1 MHELTPAEKWERAT
15 LADNF
20 IFCKV
25 MTANPDLCKELLELL
40 LNIKIERIEIPVAER
55 SFKVDYDSKGI
66 RFDVYVK
73 DGTGRCFDIEIQTTN
88 RTNLAK
94 RARYYQGL
102 MDVDSLVSGADYSEL
117 NESYVIFLC
126 MEDAFGN
133 GLPVYDFHQVCKQD
147 SEVLLNDGTH
157 KVFFNAS
164 KYDKMPTESLREFFK
179 FLNGLNAASDFT
191 DQLEQKVR
199 YAKTNAQWR
208 HRFMTWEQEMR
219 IQVKEKSEQLAKII
233 ANEMVEDRVN
243 AMRKDIEK
251 EAKEMAKSMATE
263 IAEKMVKEK
272 AAARA
277 SEIAEDRVN
286 AIRKDMEKEAKEMAM
301 SMATE
306 IAEKMVEEKRA
317 AIVKE
322 IAEEQTAEKARETA
336 KKLLAEKIA
345 PEVVAKCTGL
355 SLEQVKKLANG

>member
-1 MHELTPAEKWERAT
+1 MEEMHELTPAEKWERAT

-219 IQVKEKSEQLAKII
+219 IQVKEKSEQLAKEMAKDL

-251 EAKEMAKSMATE
+251 EAKEMAV
-263 IAEKMVKEK
+263 EK
-272 AAARA
+272 
-277 SEIAEDRVN
+277 
-286 AIRKDMEKEAKEMAM
+286 
-301 SMATE
+301 
-306 IAEKMVEEKRA
+306 VE
-317 AIVKE
+317 
-322 IAEEQTAEKARETA
+322 ETA

>member
-1 MHELTPAEKWERAT
+1 MKEMHELTPAEKWERAT

-219 IQVKEKSEQLAKII
+219 IQVKEKSEQLAKEMAKDL

-251 EAKEMAKSMATE
+251 EAKEMAV
-263 IAEKMVKEK
+263 EK
-272 AAARA
+272 
-277 SEIAEDRVN
+277 
-286 AIRKDMEKEAKEMAM
+286 
-301 SMATE
+301 
-306 IAEKMVEEKRA
+306 VE
-317 AIVKE
+317 
-322 IAEEQTAEKARETA
+322 ETA

-345 PEVVAKCTGL
+345 PEVVARCTGL

>member
-1 MHELTPAEKWERAT
+1 MKEMHELTPAEKWERAT

-179 FLNGLNAASDFT
+179 FLNGLNATSDFT

-219 IQVKEKSEQLAKII
+219 IQVKEKSEQLAKTIAKEMVEDRVNAMRADI
-233 ANEMVEDRVN
+233 EKEAKEMAKDLANEMLEDRVN

-251 EAKEMAKSMATE
+251 EAKEMAV
-263 IAEKMVKEK
+263 EK
-272 AAARA
+272 
-277 SEIAEDRVN
+277 
-286 AIRKDMEKEAKEMAM
+286 
-301 SMATE
+301 
-306 IAEKMVEEKRA
+306 VE
-317 AIVKE
+317 
-322 IAEEQTAEKARETA
+322 ETA

>member
-1 MHELTPAEKWERAT
+1 MKQMHELTPAEKWERAT

-219 IQVKEKSEQLAKII
+219 IQVKEKSEQLAKEMAKDL

-251 EAKEMAKSMATE
+251 EAKEMA
-263 IAEKMVKEK
+263 AEK
-272 AAARA
+272 
-277 SEIAEDRVN
+277 
-286 AIRKDMEKEAKEMAM
+286 
-301 SMATE
+301 
-306 IAEKMVEEKRA
+306 VE
-317 AIVKE
+317 
-322 IAEEQTAEKARETA
+322 ETA

>member
-1 MHELTPAEKWERAT
+1 MEEMHELTPAEKWERAT

-164 KYDKMPTESLREFFK
+164 KYDKMPTKSLREFFK

-199 YAKTNAQWR
+199 YAKANAQWR

-219 IQVKEKSEQLAKII
+219 IQVKEKSEQLAKEMAKDL

-251 EAKEMAKSMATE
+251 EAKEMA
-263 IAEKMVKEK
+263 AEK
-272 AAARA
+272 
-277 SEIAEDRVN
+277 
-286 AIRKDMEKEAKEMAM
+286 
-301 SMATE
+301 
-306 IAEKMVEEKRA
+306 VE
-317 AIVKE
+317 
-322 IAEEQTAEKARETA
+322 ETA

>member
-1 MHELTPAEKWERAT
+1 MNKMHELTPAEKWEQAT

-40 LNIKIERIEIPVAER
+40 LNIKIERIEIPVAEK

-133 GLPVYDFHQVCKQD
+133 GLPVYDFQQVCKQD

-164 KYDKMPTESLREFFK
+164 KYDKMPTKSLREFFK

-199 YAKTNAQWR
+199 YAKANAQWR
-208 HRFMTWEQEMR
+208 HKFMTWEQEMR

-233 ANEMVEDRVN
+233 AKEMVEDRVN
-243 AMRKDIEK
+243 AMRADIEK

-272 AAARA
+272 
-277 SEIAEDRVN
+277 
-286 AIRKDMEKEAKEMAM
+286 
-301 SMATE
+301 
-306 IAEKMVEEKRA
+306 RA

-336 KKLLAEKIA
+336 RKLLAEKVA
-345 PEVVAKCTGL
+345 PEVVARCTGL
-355 SLEQVKKLANG
+355 SLEQVKKLASEA

>member
-1 MHELTPAEKWERAT
+1 MKEMHELTPAEKWEQAT

-219 IQVKEKSEQLAKII
+219 IQVKEKSEQLAKEMAKDL

-243 AMRKDIEK
+243 AMRADIEK
-251 EAKEMAKSMATE
+251 EAKEMAV
-263 IAEKMVKEK
+263 EK
-272 AAARA
+272 
-277 SEIAEDRVN
+277 
-286 AIRKDMEKEAKEMAM
+286 
-301 SMATE
+301 
-306 IAEKMVEEKRA
+306 VE
-317 AIVKE
+317 
-322 IAEEQTAEKARETA
+322 ETA

-355 SLEQVKKLANG
+355 SLEQVKKLANE

>member
-1 MHELTPAEKWERAT
+1 MKEMHELTPAEKWEQAT

-133 GLPVYDFHQVCKQD
+133 GLPVYDFYQVCKQD

-208 HRFMTWEQEMR
+208 HKFMTWEQEMR

-233 ANEMVEDRVN
+233 ANE
-243 AMRKDIEK
+243 K
-251 EAKEMAKSMATE
+251 
-263 IAEKMVKEK
+263 AE
-272 AAARA
+272 
-277 SEIAEDRVN
+277 
-286 AIRKDMEKEAKEMAM
+286 
-301 SMATE
+301 
-306 IAEKMVEEKRA
+306 
-317 AIVKE
+317 
-322 IAEEQTAEKARETA
+322 ETA

-345 PEVVAKCTGL
+345 PEVVARCTGL
-355 SLEQVKKLANG
+355 SLELVKKLASE

>member
-1 MHELTPAEKWERAT
+1 MEEMHELTPAEKWERAT

-219 IQVKEKSEQLAKII
+219 IQVKEKSEQLAKTIAKEMVEDRVNAMRADI
-233 ANEMVEDRVN
+233 EKEAKEMAKDLANEMVEDRVN

-251 EAKEMAKSMATE
+251 EAKEMA
-263 IAEKMVKEK
+263 AEK
-272 AAARA
+272 
-277 SEIAEDRVN
+277 
-286 AIRKDMEKEAKEMAM
+286 
-301 SMATE
+301 
-306 IAEKMVEEKRA
+306 VE
-317 AIVKE
+317 
-322 IAEEQTAEKARETA
+322 ETA

-355 SLEQVKKLANG
+355 SLEQVKKLANE

>member
-1 MHELTPAEKWERAT
+1 MKEMHELTPAEKWEQAT

-126 MEDAFGN
+126 MEDAFGS

-219 IQVKEKSEQLAKII
+219 IQVKEKSEQLAKEMAKDL

-251 EAKEMAKSMATE
+251 EAKEMA
-263 IAEKMVKEK
+263 
-272 AAARA
+272 
-277 SEIAEDRVN
+277 EDRVN
-286 AIRKDMEKEAKEMAM
+286 AMRADIEKEAKEMAV
-301 SMATE
+301 
-306 IAEKMVEEKRA
+306 EKVE
-317 AIVKE
+317 
-322 IAEEQTAEKARETA
+322 ETA

-345 PEVVAKCTGL
+345 PEVVARCTGL
-355 SLEQVKKLANG
+355 SLEQVKKLASEA

>member
-1 MHELTPAEKWERAT
+1 MKEMHELTPAEKWERAT

-25 MTANPDLCKELLELL
+25 MTSNPDLCKELLELL

-219 IQVKEKSEQLAKII
+219 IQVKEKSEQLAKTIAKEMVEDRVNAMRADI
-233 ANEMVEDRVN
+233 EKEAKEMAKDLANEMVEDRVN

-251 EAKEMAKSMATE
+251 EAKEMAV
-263 IAEKMVKEK
+263 EK
-272 AAARA
+272 
-277 SEIAEDRVN
+277 
-286 AIRKDMEKEAKEMAM
+286 
-301 SMATE
+301 
-306 IAEKMVEEKRA
+306 VE
-317 AIVKE
+317 
-322 IAEEQTAEKARETA
+322 ETA

>member
-1 MHELTPAEKWERAT
+1 MEEMHELTPAEKWERAT

-126 MEDAFGN
+126 MEDAFGS

-243 AMRKDIEK
+243 AMRADIEKEAKEMAKDLANEMVEDRVNAMRKDIEK
-251 EAKEMAKSMATE
+251 EAKEMAV
-263 IAEKMVKEK
+263 EK
-272 AAARA
+272 
-277 SEIAEDRVN
+277 
-286 AIRKDMEKEAKEMAM
+286 
-301 SMATE
+301 
-306 IAEKMVEEKRA
+306 VE
-317 AIVKE
+317 
-322 IAEEQTAEKARETA
+322 ETA

-355 SLEQVKKLANG
+355 SLEQVKKLANE

>member
-1 MHELTPAEKWERAT
+1 MEEMHELTPAEKWERAT

-219 IQVKEKSEQLAKII
+219 IQVKEKSEQLAKEMAKDL

-251 EAKEMAKSMATE
+251 EAKEMA
-263 IAEKMVKEK
+263 
-272 AAARA
+272 
-277 SEIAEDRVN
+277 EDRVN
-286 AIRKDMEKEAKEMAM
+286 AMRADIEKEAKEMAV
-301 SMATE
+301 
-306 IAEKMVEEKRA
+306 EKVE
-317 AIVKE
+317 
-322 IAEEQTAEKARETA
+322 ETA
-336 KKLLAEKIA
+336 KKLLAEKIE

>member
-1 MHELTPAEKWERAT
+1 MKEMHELTPAEKWERAT

-25 MTANPDLCKELLELL
+25 MTSNPDLCKELLELL

-219 IQVKEKSEQLAKII
+219 IQVKEKSEQLAKEMAKDL
-233 ANEMVEDRVN
+233 ANEIVEDRVN

-251 EAKEMAKSMATE
+251 EAKEMA
-263 IAEKMVKEK
+263 AEK
-272 AAARA
+272 
-277 SEIAEDRVN
+277 
-286 AIRKDMEKEAKEMAM
+286 
-301 SMATE
+301 
-306 IAEKMVEEKRA
+306 VE
-317 AIVKE
+317 
-322 IAEEQTAEKARETA
+322 ETA

>member
-1 MHELTPAEKWERAT
+1 MKEMHELTPAEKWEQAT

-219 IQVKEKSEQLAKII
+219 IQVKEKSEQLAKEMAKDL

-251 EAKEMAKSMATE
+251 EAKEMAV
-263 IAEKMVKEK
+263 EK
-272 AAARA
+272 
-277 SEIAEDRVN
+277 
-286 AIRKDMEKEAKEMAM
+286 
-301 SMATE
+301 
-306 IAEKMVEEKRA
+306 VE
-317 AIVKE
+317 
-322 IAEEQTAEKARETA
+322 ETA

>member
-1 MHELTPAEKWERAT
+1 MEEMHELTPAEKWERAT

-219 IQVKEKSEQLAKII
+219 IQVKEKSEQLAKTIAKEMVEDRVNAMRADI
-233 ANEMVEDRVN
+233 EKEAKEMAKDLANEMVEDRVN

-251 EAKEMAKSMATE
+251 EAKEMA
-263 IAEKMVKEK
+263 AEK
-272 AAARA
+272 
-277 SEIAEDRVN
+277 
-286 AIRKDMEKEAKEMAM
+286 
-301 SMATE
+301 
-306 IAEKMVEEKRA
+306 VE
-317 AIVKE
+317 
-322 IAEEQTAEKARETA
+322 ETA

>member
-1 MHELTPAEKWERAT
+1 MEEMHELTPAEKWERAT

-219 IQVKEKSEQLAKII
+219 IQVKEKSEQLAKEIAKDL

-251 EAKEMAKSMATE
+251 EAKEMAV
-263 IAEKMVKEK
+263 EK
-272 AAARA
+272 
-277 SEIAEDRVN
+277 
-286 AIRKDMEKEAKEMAM
+286 
-301 SMATE
+301 
-306 IAEKMVEEKRA
+306 VE
-317 AIVKE
+317 
-322 IAEEQTAEKARETA
+322 ETA

>member
-1 MHELTPAEKWERAT
+1 MEEMHELTPAEKWERAT

-219 IQVKEKSEQLAKII
+219 IQVKEKSEQLAKEMAKDL

-251 EAKEMAKSMATE
+251 EAKEMA
-263 IAEKMVKEK
+263 
-272 AAARA
+272 
-277 SEIAEDRVN
+277 EDRVN
-286 AIRKDMEKEAKEMAM
+286 AMRADIEKEAKEMAV
-301 SMATE
+301 
-306 IAEKMVEEKRA
+306 EKVE
-317 AIVKE
+317 
-322 IAEEQTAEKARETA
+322 ETA

-355 SLEQVKKLANG
+355 SLEQVKKLANE

>member
-1 MHELTPAEKWERAT
+1 MKEMHELTPAEKWERAT

-233 ANEMVEDRVN
+233 AKEMVEDRVN
-243 AMRKDIEK
+243 AMRADIEKEAKKMVEDRVNAMRADIEK
-251 EAKEMAKSMATE
+251 EAKEVAKETA
-263 IAEKMVKEK
+263 KET
-272 AAARA
+272 A
-277 SEIAEDRVN
+277 
-286 AIRKDMEKEAKEMAM
+286 KEAAKE
-301 SMATE
+301 
-306 IAEKMVEEKRA
+306 A
-317 AIVKE
+317 AK
-322 IAEEQTAEKARETA
+322 ETA

>member
-1 MHELTPAEKWERAT
+1 MEEMHELTPAEKWERAT

-233 ANEMVEDRVN
+233 AKEMVEDRVNAMRADIEKEAKEMAKDLANEMVEDRVN

-251 EAKEMAKSMATE
+251 EAKE
-263 IAEKMVKEK
+263 V
-272 AAARA
+272 
-277 SEIAEDRVN
+277 
-286 AIRKDMEKEAKEMAM
+286 AKEMAV
-301 SMATE
+301 
-306 IAEKMVEEKRA
+306 EKVEE
-317 AIVKE
+317 
-322 IAEEQTAEKARETA
+322 TAKETA
-336 KKLLAEKIA
+336 KKTACGKDCAGSGCKVHWTFVGAGEKTCQW
-345 PEVVAKCTGL
+345 VA
-355 SLEQVKKLANG
+355 SRRFR

>member
-1 MHELTPAEKWERAT
+1 MKEMHELTPAEKWERAT

-102 MDVDSLVSGADYSEL
+102 MNVDSLVSGADYSEL

-219 IQVKEKSEQLAKII
+219 IQVKEKSEQLAKEMAKDL

-243 AMRKDIEK
+243 AMRADIEK
-251 EAKEMAKSMATE
+251 EAKEMA
-263 IAEKMVKEK
+263 AEK
-272 AAARA
+272 
-277 SEIAEDRVN
+277 
-286 AIRKDMEKEAKEMAM
+286 
-301 SMATE
+301 
-306 IAEKMVEEKRA
+306 VE
-317 AIVKE
+317 
-322 IAEEQTAEKARETA
+322 ETA

>member
-1 MHELTPAEKWERAT
+1 MKFRLQT
-15 LADNF
+15 
-20 IFCKV
+20 
-25 MTANPDLCKELLELL
+25 
-40 LNIKIERIEIPVAER
+40 ERILPSA
-55 SFKVDYDSKGI
+55 
-66 RFDVYVK
+66 
-73 DGTGRCFDIEIQTTN
+73 
-88 RTNLAK
+88 
-94 RARYYQGL
+94 QGL

-219 IQVKEKSEQLAKII
+219 IQVKEKSEQLAKEMAKDL

-243 AMRKDIEK
+243 AMRADIEK
-251 EAKEMAKSMATE
+251 EAKEMA
-263 IAEKMVKEK
+263 
-272 AAARA
+272 
-277 SEIAEDRVN
+277 N
-286 AIRKDMEKEAKEMAM
+286 
-301 SMATE
+301 
-306 IAEKMVEEKRA
+306 
-317 AIVKE
+317 E
-322 IAEEQTAEKARETA
+322 IAEEQTAEKVEETA
-336 KKLLAEKIA
+336 KKMLAEKIA

>member
-1 MHELTPAEKWERAT
+1 MEEMHELTPAEKWERAT

-219 IQVKEKSEQLAKII
+219 IQVKEKSEQLAKEMAKDL

-243 AMRKDIEK
+243 AMRKEIEK
-251 EAKEMAKSMATE
+251 EAKEMA
-263 IAEKMVKEK
+263 AEK
-272 AAARA
+272 
-277 SEIAEDRVN
+277 
-286 AIRKDMEKEAKEMAM
+286 
-301 SMATE
+301 
-306 IAEKMVEEKRA
+306 VE
-317 AIVKE
+317 
-322 IAEEQTAEKARETA
+322 ETA

>member
-1 MHELTPAEKWERAT
+1 MEEMHELTPAEKWERAT

-219 IQVKEKSEQLAKII
+219 IQVKEKSEQLAKEMAKDL

-251 EAKEMAKSMATE
+251 EAKEM
-263 IAEKMVKEK
+263 V
-272 AAARA
+272 
-277 SEIAEDRVN
+277 EDRVN
-286 AIRKDMEKEAKEMAM
+286 AMRADIEKEAKEMAV
-301 SMATE
+301 
-306 IAEKMVEEKRA
+306 EKVE
-317 AIVKE
+317 
-322 IAEEQTAEKARETA
+322 ETA

>member
-1 MHELTPAEKWERAT
+1 MKEMNELTPAEKWERAT

-126 MEDAFGN
+126 MEDAFGS
-133 GLPVYDFHQVCKQD
+133 GLPVYDFHQVCKQNSD
-147 SEVLLNDGTH
+147 ILFNDGTH

-164 KYDKMPTESLREFFK
+164 KYDKMPTKGLREFFK

-219 IQVKEKSEQLAKII
+219 IQVKEKSEQLAKEMAKDL

-251 EAKEMAKSMATE
+251 EAKEMAV
-263 IAEKMVKEK
+263 EK
-272 AAARA
+272 
-277 SEIAEDRVN
+277 
-286 AIRKDMEKEAKEMAM
+286 
-301 SMATE
+301 
-306 IAEKMVEEKRA
+306 VE
-317 AIVKE
+317 
-322 IAEEQTAEKARETA
+322 ETA

>member
-1 MHELTPAEKWERAT
+1 MEEMHELTPAEKWERAT

-133 GLPVYDFHQVCKQD
+133 GFPVYDFHQVCKQD

-219 IQVKEKSEQLAKII
+219 IQVKEKSEQLAKTIAKEMVEDRVNAMRADI
-233 ANEMVEDRVN
+233 EKEAKEMAKDLANEMVEDRVN

-251 EAKEMAKSMATE
+251 EAKEMAV
-263 IAEKMVKEK
+263 EK
-272 AAARA
+272 
-277 SEIAEDRVN
+277 
-286 AIRKDMEKEAKEMAM
+286 
-301 SMATE
+301 
-306 IAEKMVEEKRA
+306 VE
-317 AIVKE
+317 
-322 IAEEQTAEKARETA
+322 ETA

>member
-1 MHELTPAEKWERAT
+1 MKEMHELTPAEKWERAT

-219 IQVKEKSEQLAKII
+219 IQVKEKSEQLAKEMAKDL

-251 EAKEMAKSMATE
+251 EAKEMA
-263 IAEKMVKEK
+263 
-272 AAARA
+272 
-277 SEIAEDRVN
+277 EDRVN
-286 AIRKDMEKEAKEMAM
+286 AMRADIEKEAKEMAV
-301 SMATE
+301 
-306 IAEKMVEEKRA
+306 EKVE
-317 AIVKE
+317 
-322 IAEEQTAEKARETA
+322 ETA

-345 PEVVAKCTGL
+345 PEVVARCTGL

>member
-1 MHELTPAEKWERAT
+1 
-15 LADNF
+15 
-20 IFCKV
+20 
-25 MTANPDLCKELLELL
+25 
-40 LNIKIERIEIPVAER
+40 
-55 SFKVDYDSKGI
+55 
-66 RFDVYVK
+66 
-73 DGTGRCFDIEIQTTN
+73 
-88 RTNLAK
+88 
-94 RARYYQGL
+94 

-133 GLPVYDFHQVCKQD
+133 GLPVYDFHQVFKQN

-164 KYDKMPTESLREFFK
+164 KYDKMPTKSLREFFK

-219 IQVKEKSEQLAKII
+219 IQVKEKSEQLAKEMAKDL

-243 AMRKDIEK
+243 AMRADIEK
-251 EAKEMAKSMATE
+251 EAKEMAV
-263 IAEKMVKEK
+263 EK
-272 AAARA
+272 
-277 SEIAEDRVN
+277 
-286 AIRKDMEKEAKEMAM
+286 
-301 SMATE
+301 
-306 IAEKMVEEKRA
+306 VEE
-317 AIVKE
+317 
-322 IAEEQTAEKARETA
+322 TAKETA

>member
-1 MHELTPAEKWERAT
+1 MEEMHELTPAEKWEQAT

-219 IQVKEKSEQLAKII
+219 IQVKEKSEQLAKEMAKDL
-233 ANEMVEDRVN
+233 ANEIVEDRVN

-251 EAKEMAKSMATE
+251 EAKDMAKDIAKDIAKDMAQD
-263 IAEKMVKEK
+263 
-272 AAARA
+272 
-277 SEIAEDRVN
+277 IAEDL
-286 AIRKDMEKEAKEMAM
+286 AQDMAKDLAQDMAKDMAKG
-301 SMATE
+301 
-306 IAEKMVEEKRA
+306 
-317 AIVKE
+317 
-322 IAEEQTAEKARETA
+322 IAEEQVNEKVEETA

-345 PEVVAKCTGL
+345 PEVVARCTGL
-355 SLEQVKKLANG
+355 SLEKVNSL

>member
-1 MHELTPAEKWERAT
+1 MKQMHELTPAEKWEQAT

-219 IQVKEKSEQLAKII
+219 IQVKEKSEQLAKEMAKDL

-251 EAKEMAKSMATE
+251 EAKEMA
-263 IAEKMVKEK
+263 AEK
-272 AAARA
+272 
-277 SEIAEDRVN
+277 
-286 AIRKDMEKEAKEMAM
+286 
-301 SMATE
+301 
-306 IAEKMVEEKRA
+306 VE
-317 AIVKE
+317 
-322 IAEEQTAEKARETA
+322 ETA

>member
-1 MHELTPAEKWERAT
+1 MEEMHELTPAEKWERAT

-219 IQVKEKSEQLAKII
+219 IQVKEKSEQLAKTIAKEMVEDRVNAMRADI
-233 ANEMVEDRVN
+233 EKEAKEMAKDLANEMVEDRVN

-251 EAKEMAKSMATE
+251 EAKEMAV
-263 IAEKMVKEK
+263 EK
-272 AAARA
+272 
-277 SEIAEDRVN
+277 
-286 AIRKDMEKEAKEMAM
+286 
-301 SMATE
+301 
-306 IAEKMVEEKRA
+306 VE
-317 AIVKE
+317 
-322 IAEEQTAEKARETA
+322 ETA
-336 KKLLAEKIA
+336 KKLLAKKIA

>member
-1 MHELTPAEKWERAT
+1 MEEMHELTPAEKWERAT

-219 IQVKEKSEQLAKII
+219 IQVKEKSEQLAKTIAKEMVEDRVNAMRADI
-233 ANEMVEDRVN
+233 EKEAKEMAKDLANEMVEDRVN

-251 EAKEMAKSMATE
+251 EAKE
-263 IAEKMVKEK
+263 IAVEK
-272 AAARA
+272 
-277 SEIAEDRVN
+277 
-286 AIRKDMEKEAKEMAM
+286 
-301 SMATE
+301 
-306 IAEKMVEEKRA
+306 VE
-317 AIVKE
+317 
-322 IAEEQTAEKARETA
+322 ETA

>member
-1 MHELTPAEKWERAT
+1 MEEMHELTPAEKWERAT

-126 MEDAFGN
+126 MEDAFGS
-133 GLPVYDFHQVCKQD
+133 GLPVYDFHQVCKQNSD
-147 SEVLLNDGTH
+147 ILFNDGTH

-164 KYDKMPTESLREFFK
+164 KYDKMPTKGLREFFK

-219 IQVKEKSEQLAKII
+219 IQVKEKSEQLAKTIAKEMVEDRVNAMRADI
-233 ANEMVEDRVN
+233 EKEAKEMAKDLANEMVEDRVN

-251 EAKEMAKSMATE
+251 EAKEMAV
-263 IAEKMVKEK
+263 EK
-272 AAARA
+272 
-277 SEIAEDRVN
+277 
-286 AIRKDMEKEAKEMAM
+286 
-301 SMATE
+301 
-306 IAEKMVEEKRA
+306 VE
-317 AIVKE
+317 
-322 IAEEQTAEKARETA
+322 ETA

>member
-1 MHELTPAEKWERAT
+1 MEEMHELTPAEKWERAT

-233 ANEMVEDRVN
+233 AKEMVEDRVNAMRADIEKEAKEMAKDLANEMVEDRVN
-243 AMRKDIEK
+243 AMRKDIEE
-251 EAKEMAKSMATE
+251 EAKEMAV
-263 IAEKMVKEK
+263 EK
-272 AAARA
+272 
-277 SEIAEDRVN
+277 
-286 AIRKDMEKEAKEMAM
+286 
-301 SMATE
+301 
-306 IAEKMVEEKRA
+306 VE
-317 AIVKE
+317 
-322 IAEEQTAEKARETA
+322 ETA